1 MSGNTQES
9 RSANMC
15 IFGIFCV
22 SLFVFVTFCFIWAIK
37 VAAEGPETLG
47 SGSESGLTLGGDH
60 SCAITSVGAVK
71 CWGLNSYGQLGD
83 GSLVTQS
90 SPVDVLGL
98 SSGVVAVSAGQN
110 HTCAITS
117 VGAVKCWGLN
127 SDGQLGDGSLVT
139 RLSPVDVVDLSSG
152 VVAVSA
158 GENYTCA
165 ITSVGAVKCW
175 GENHRGQL
183 GDNSQTNRLL
193 AVDVVGLSN
202 GVTAVSAG
210 SAHTCAITSSGGAK
224 CWGFDREGQLGDSD
238 SISTSKTPVDVF
250 GLTAN
255 VVSISVGFSHTC
267 AITRSSSTYIYCWGD
282 NRIGQVGSGPET
294 IEFTPVYTGG
304 FSTFIDNRDEPV
316 AVSAGENHTCGLTRD
331 GKVKCWG
338 DGWLGQLGTTV
349 NRNSQRFGF
358 PYTTNIVDIRTIA
371 VGGDHSCAINIIGQ
385 AKCWGYNESGELGNT
400 QDSGWQF
407 LPVDV
412 SSPGTVWTKS
422 VSKLSN
428 LSLSS
433 GVLSPVFSSG
443 TLSYQASVGN
453 LVSSVVTTGVAVDG
467 TAQVVVSGGSSLVVG
482 SNVVTVTVT
491 AQDGVSETV
500 YSVTVTRAAAAVT
513 PVATPTTTI
522 APVITTTTTFAPV
535 GATTTTTT
543 VAPAGITT
551 TTTTTTSTITT
562 TTTTTAPKAITPTVR
577 LSKASSA
584 KSMAT
589 YAKMKVLS
597 TSTVSLKV
605 LPAYAKYCKVSGT
618 TLKGVKAGTCKLTV
632 IVTPKKGRAT
642 SKTVTLKVTK

>member
-1 MSGNTQES
+1 
-9 RSANMC
+9 MC

-60 SCAITSVGAVK
+60 S
-71 CWGLNSYGQLGD
+71 
-83 GSLVTQS
+83 
-90 SPVDVLGL
+90 
-98 SSGVVAVSAGQN
+98 
-110 HTCAITS
+110 
-117 VGAVKCWGLN
+117 
-127 SDGQLGDGSLVT
+127 
-139 RLSPVDVVDLSSG
+139 
-152 VVAVSA
+152 
-158 GENYTCA
+158 CA

-500 YSVTVTRAAAAVT
+500 YSVTVTRAASSVSGLSGLSLSSGVLSPVFSSGTLSYQASVGNLVSSVVTTGVAVDGTAQVVVSGGSSLVVGSNVVTVTVTAQDGVSETVYSVTVTRAAAAVT

>member
-60 SCAITSVGAVK
+60 S
-71 CWGLNSYGQLGD
+71 
-83 GSLVTQS
+83 
-90 SPVDVLGL
+90 
-98 SSGVVAVSAGQN
+98 
-110 HTCAITS
+110 
-117 VGAVKCWGLN
+117 
-127 SDGQLGDGSLVT
+127 
-139 RLSPVDVVDLSSG
+139 
-152 VVAVSA
+152 
-158 GENYTCA
+158 CA